1 MWGIDGMYIAG
12 ADGSGH
18 QIALAGHRLVIAG
31 FHDPLNNS
39 HRPDAFAKRVV
50 HRDWRQA
57 HDVWRA
63 KIRDHSCAAKCF
75 ADSRCVGAT
84 CQATRQAPD
93 WPTTG
98 TSKAN
103 DKGLSLAPF
112 SLSGGFLAFPGTSQ
126 TPSTASARLSS
137 AIS

>member
-75 ADSRCVGAT
+75 ADSRCVGVN
-84 CQATRQAPD
+84 QRYM
-93 WPTTG
+93 PTAALRLAWRG
-98 TSKAN
+98 DGKAE
-103 DKGLSLAPF
+103 P
-112 SLSGGFLAFPGTSQ
+112 
-126 TPSTASARLSS
+126 R
-137 AIS
+137 